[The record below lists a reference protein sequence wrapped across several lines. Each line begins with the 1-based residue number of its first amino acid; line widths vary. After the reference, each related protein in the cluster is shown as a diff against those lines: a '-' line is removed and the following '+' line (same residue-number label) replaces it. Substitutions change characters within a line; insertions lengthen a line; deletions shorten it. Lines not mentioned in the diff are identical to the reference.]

1 MKDMVNIKNMILSDK
16 FTNNVYAIRFKY
28 YGDFDTIKLIHKDC
42 KNELLYIGNSIIDAA
57 PIFIYNINN
66 ISNVD
71 KSLLQDFIKMNVYLR
86 NLRLRKILEDNLND
100 SEKSILTFLNFFMYN
115 VENNYIKGSSSFE
128 INHTSTSS

>member
-66 ISNVD
+66 SNVD

-115 VENNYIKGSSSFE
+115 VENNYIKGSSGFE